1 MIDAEAFFYYNPG
14 MVQDL
19 RALDQEN
26 NTKIAKNRAECFT
39 SNDHFNSDLYSHY
52 DSHLHSHYDSHLH
65 SHYDSEDYLQYGTTK
80 EPRRLGVDA
89 LSSRKT
95 SLCEISKFE

>member
-26 NTKIAKNRAECFT
+26 NTKIAESRAGCFT
-39 SNDHFNSDLYSHY
+39 SDDHF
-52 DSHLHSHYDSHLH
+52 DSHLH
-65 SHYDSEDYLQYGTTK
+65 SHYDSEDYLQHGMTK
-80 EPRRLGVDA
+80 KPRRLGVDA
-89 LSSRKT
+89 SSSRKT
-95 SLCEISKFE
+95 PLCEISKSE